1 MSVANQE
8 TGQRVNFEEG
18 LTRSSEEEILV
29 YMKIGIFWE
38 NIRLTP
44 SCHVEEM
51 ALDFVHRKF
60 PNSGL
65 NNSRILNLFI
75 HQGWQLANFCPR
87 PGSHFS
93 KRIFPF
99 YPFQQLVWFPLTRV
113 CYRTEWFSRSS
124 WKMNSSRILVAM
136 TTTASD
142 TSTLTGSINK
152 LWSFEGL
159 QV

>member
-1 MSVANQE
+1 MQKTRTIKMSVANQE

-18 LTRSSEEEILV
+18 LPRSSEEEILV

-75 HQGWQLANFCPR
+75 HQGWQLANFWPR
-87 PGSHFS
+87 PVSHFR
-93 KRIFPF
+93 KRIFSFLSFSATGLIPF
-99 YPFQQLVWFPLTRV
+99 DPSLLSNGMILEVILKNELIQN
-113 CYRTEWFSRSS
+113 FSRDDDDCE
-124 WKMNSSRILVAM
+124 RHIHAYRF
-136 TTTASD
+136 
-142 TSTLTGSINK
+142 NK
-152 LWSFEGL
+152 
-159 QV
+159 